1 MGGPNA
7 TREEV
12 ARLFGRVAFGA
23 TAADLDAWS
32 HQPYEAAV
40 DHLLNVP
47 ATASRLPQGDDPERA
62 SLEQKPMDDYSPL
75 HSMQQW
81 WLERMRTAQY
91 PLEERL
97 TLLWHDH
104 FATAARNPDVPPT
117 LVFRQIQTLRGH
129 ALGSFRNLV
138 TDVSTDPA
146 MLLWLNGAE
155 SIGGKPNENYARE
168 LMELFTLGTHPQ
180 VYSETDVREAARA
193 LTGWTV
199 DGNGN
204 AQFVPSRHDT
214 GTKRVLGRTINNGGA
229 TEYQQLIE
237 AALAQATSARFIG
250 YKLVAGLAYQ
260 PSTTDLVNNPDPL
273 VAKVGDSLRRSN
285 WDIKTAVRT
294 LLLSDEF
301 RHTNGSD
308 GRRYVKSPAEVI
320 VGTVK
325 ALGVTANNQ
334 PIADAM
340 GTMGQQLL
348 VPPNV
353 GGWPKGRRWLSSS
366 TLVAR
371 YGWALTA
378 YGRWQQ
384 GPVLRPALPVP
395 TDLNA
400 WAGLFGL
407 SALSGV
413 TADALRHYVDT
424 RKSAAPEELQAGIMC
439 LLLTSPDWMVV

>member
-12 ARLFGRVAFGA
+12 ARLFGRAAFGA

-32 HQPYEAAV
+32 HQPYAAAV

-47 ATASRLPQGDDPERA
+47 NAATRVPQGDDPERA

-91 PLEERL
+91 PLEEKL

-129 ALGSFRNLV
+129 ALGNFRNLV
-138 TDVSTDPA
+138 TDVTVDPA

-155 SIGGKPNENYARE
+155 SVGGKPNENYARE
-168 LMELFTLGTHPQ
+168 LMELFTLGKNPQ
-180 VYSETDVREAARA
+180 VYSENDVREAARV
-193 LTGWTV
+193 LTGWIV
-199 DGNGN
+199 DGGGR
-204 AQFVPSRHDT
+204 AQFQAARHDA
-214 GTKRVLGRTINNGGA
+214 GTKRVLGRTITNGGA
-229 TEYQQLIE
+229 TEYLQLID

-260 PSTTDLVNNPDPL
+260 PSTTDVVNHPDPL
-273 VAKVGDSLRRSN
+273 VAKVGDSLRRSG

-294 LLLSDEF
+294 LLMSDEF
-301 RHTNGSD
+301 RNSNGSD
-308 GRRYVKSPAEVI
+308 GRRYVRSPVEVT
-320 VGTVK
+320 VGTLK
-325 ALGVTANNQ
+325 ALNVTANNE
-334 PIADAM
+334 PISQAV

-371 YGWALTA
+371 YGWGLTA

-384 GPVLRPALPVP
+384 GPILRPALPAS
-395 TDLNA
+395 TDLNG
-400 WAGLFGL
+400 WAAMFGL
-407 SALSGV
+407 SSLSGS
-413 TADALRHYVDT
+413 TAGALRHYVDS
-424 RKSAAPEELQAGIMC
+424 RKGAAAEELQAGIMS